1 MNRLKAGGKLGIIL
15 AILVFGTIVLVHE
28 LGHFLLAKANGIR
41 VDEFSIGMGPR
52 LFSKVK
58 GETRYSLK
66 LFPIGGSCMMGEDDA
81 EDTSEGSFNSKSVWA
96 RMAVVAAGAVFN
108 FILAFLFAVILV
120 GYTGY
125 DEPVISG
132 VTSGYSAE
140 AEGMQAGDRI
150 VKINGKRI
158 HLWREVTYYNMFH
171 PGETVELVYERDGE
185 RQEITLVPKQ
195 DENGRYM
202 LGVMAS
208 SSYTKAN
215 LFTALQYGVYEVKF
229 WICTTIESLKMLI
242 TGSVGIDQL
251 SGPVG
256 IVNIVDDTYKQTK
269 SYGAL
274 VVLMQMLNIGILL
287 SANLGVMN
295 LLPLPA
301 LDGGRLVF
309 LMIEAIRGKRVPPDK
324 EGIVH
329 FVGMMLLFALM
340 IFVLFNDLKRI
351 F

>member
-1 MNRLKAGGKLGIIL
+1 MGIIL
-15 AILVFGTIVLVHE
+15 AILVFGTIVFVHE

-52 LFSKVK
+52 LLSKVK

-66 LFPIGGSCMMGEDDA
+66 LFPIGGSCMMGEDDV
-81 EDTSEGSFNSKSVWA
+81 DDMSEGSFNSKSVWA
-96 RMAVVAAGAVFN
+96 RMAVIVAGAAFN
-108 FILAFLFAVILV
+108 FILAFIFAVIIV
-120 GYTGY
+120 GYAGY

-132 VTSGYSAE
+132 TVEGYSAE

-150 VKINGKRI
+150 VRMNGKKIN
-158 HLWREVTYYNMFH
+158 LWREVTYYNMFH
-171 PGETVELVYERDGE
+171 QGETVDLVYERDGE
-185 RQEITLVPKQ
+185 KYEATIVPKQ
-195 DENGRYM
+195 DEDGNYL
-202 LGVMAS
+202 LGVLS
-208 SSYTKAN
+208 PGEYTKAN
-215 LFTALQYGVYEVKF
+215 VLTAMQYGVYEVKF
-229 WICTTIESLKMLI
+229 WICTTIESLKMLV
-242 TGSVGIDQL
+242 TGGVGIDQL

-256 IVNIVDDTYKQTK
+256 IVNVVDDTYQQSK
-269 SYGAL
+269 SYGFV

-309 LMIEAIRGKRVPPDK
+309 LIIEAIRGKRVPPDK
-324 EGIVH
+324 EGMVH
-329 FVGMMLLFALM
+329 FVGMILLFALM
-340 IFVLFNDLKRI
+340 IFVFFNDIKRL

>member
-1 MNRLKAGGKLGIIL
+1 MGIIL
-15 AILVFGTIVLVHE
+15 AILVFGTIVFVHE

-52 LFSKVK
+52 LLSKVK

-66 LFPIGGSCMMGEDDA
+66 LFPIGGSCMMGEDDV
-81 EDTSEGSFNSKSVWA
+81 DDMSEGSFNSKSVWA
-96 RMAVVAAGAVFN
+96 RMAVVVAGAAFN
-108 FILAFLFAVILV
+108 FILAFVFAVIIV
-120 GYTGY
+120 GYAGY

-132 VTSGYSAE
+132 TVEGYSAE

-150 VKINGKRI
+150 VKMNGKKI
-158 HLWREVTYYNMFH
+158 NLWREVTYYNMFH
-171 PGETVELVYERDGE
+171 QGETVDLVYERGGE
-185 RQEITLVPKQ
+185 KYEVTIVPKQ
-195 DENGRYM
+195 DEDGNYL
-202 LGVMAS
+202 LGVLS
-208 SSYTKAN
+208 PGEYTKAN
-215 LFTALQYGVYEVKF
+215 VLTAMQYGVYEVKF
-229 WICTTIESLKMLI
+229 WICTTIESLKMLV
-242 TGSVGIDQL
+242 TGGVGIDQL

-256 IVNIVDDTYKQTK
+256 IVDVVDETYQQSK
-269 SYGAL
+269 SYGFL

-309 LMIEAIRGKRVPPDK
+309 LIIEAIRGKRVPPDK

-329 FVGMMLLFALM
+329 FVGMILLFALM

>member
-1 MNRLKAGGKLGIIL
+1 MGIVL
-15 AILVFGTIVLVHE
+15 AILVFSLIVFVHE
-28 LGHFLLAKANGIR
+28 LGHFLLAKMNKIR

-52 LFSKVK
+52 LLSTVK

-66 LFPIGGSCMMGEDDA
+66 LFPIGGSCMMGEDDV
-81 EDTSEGSFNSKSVWA
+81 DDMSEGSFNSKSVWA
-96 RMAVVAAGAVFN
+96 RIAVVAAGAVFN
-108 FILAFLFAVILV
+108 FILAFIFAVIIV

-132 VTSGYSAE
+132 VLPGYSAE
-140 AEGMQAGDRI
+140 AEGMQEGDRI
-150 VKINGKRI
+150 VRMNGKKINV
-158 HLWREVTYYNMFH
+158 WREVTYYNMFH
-171 PGETVELVYERDGE
+171 AGETVELVYERDGE
-185 RQEITLVPKQ
+185 KYEVTIVPKQ
-195 DENGRYM
+195 DEDGNYLM
-202 LGVMAS
+202 GVTS
-208 SSYTKAN
+208 PEQYKKAN
-215 LFTALQYGVYEVKF
+215 VFTAIQYGVYEVKF
-229 WICTTIESLKMLI
+229 WISTTLESLKMLI
-242 TGSVGIDQL
+242 TGSVGVDQL

-256 IVNIVDDTYKQTK
+256 IVDVVDDTYQQSKE
-269 SYGAL
+269 YGAV

-309 LMIEAIRGKRVPPDK
+309 LVIEAIRGKRVAPDK
-324 EGIVH
+324 EGMVH

-340 IFVLFNDLKRI
+340 IFVLYNDLNRI